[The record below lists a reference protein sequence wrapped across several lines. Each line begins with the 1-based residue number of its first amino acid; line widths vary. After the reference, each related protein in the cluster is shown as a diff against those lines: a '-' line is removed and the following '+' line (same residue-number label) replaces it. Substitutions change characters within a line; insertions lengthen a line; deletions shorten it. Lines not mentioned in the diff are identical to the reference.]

1 MSQTDKRLKQNKK
14 AEQNDI
20 YDQSFLLQDT
30 ISPKEANREVL
41 KLAAPALAENVMMS
55 LIGMADMIMVGRIGS
70 AAIAAVGLSNQPMM
84 FSMALFMALNVG
96 TTAVVARHIGA
107 TEYKEANET
116 ARQTLVLVG
125 LMGIITSAILFFFA
139 EEILL
144 FMGAEQDTMAHAM
157 GYFRI
162 VSISMIFNTIQ
173 MSVNS
178 MVRGAG
184 DTKSPMANNMV
195 VNIVNLVGNFVLIN
209 GIRFFPRLGVTG
221 AGLATAFSRLVGA
234 VLALTLVLVPGKRI
248 TVSFKERFR
257 FNWDI
262 AARVTRVGIPSA
274 IEQFVMRAGMMFF
287 TRTVS
292 GLGTVTYAAHQV
304 GLNITSLS
312 FTTGMGFAMAA
323 TSLVGRSLGA
333 KKPDHAE
340 VLANSA
346 HKLAM
351 MISGVVAFFLF
362 FFGKQV
368 SLLYSNEIEV
378 LTQAAIALRI
388 IALVQPAQSTQ
399 FVLAGALRGAGD
411 TKWPLYST
419 IIGVWG
425 FRVLLSYILVQKMGF
440 GLIGAWIAMAID
452 QVARSSIILYRF
464 KTGKWKETKI

>member
-55 LIGMADMIMVGRIGS
+55 LIGMAAMIMVGRIGS

-209 GIRFFPRLGVTG
+209 GIWFFPRLGVTG

-287 TRTVS
+287 TSTVS
-292 GLGTVTYAAHQV
+292 GLGTVTYAAHQF
-304 GLNITSLS
+304 GLNITS
-312 FTTGMGFAMAA
+312 
-323 TSLVGRSLGA
+323 
-333 KKPDHAE
+333 
-340 VLANSA
+340 
-346 HKLAM
+346 
-351 MISGVVAFFLF
+351 
-362 FFGKQV
+362 
-368 SLLYSNEIEV
+368 
-378 LTQAAIALRI
+378 
-388 IALVQPAQSTQ
+388 
-399 FVLAGALRGAGD
+399 
-411 TKWPLYST
+411 
-419 IIGVWG
+419 
-425 FRVLLSYILVQKMGF
+425 
-440 GLIGAWIAMAID
+440 
-452 QVARSSIILYRF
+452 
-464 KTGKWKETKI
+464 